1 MKKNIIILILAL
13 LTLQVYAQHD
23 EQVTVEGKYRPKVN
37 KVSKLQFNPETP
49 QPSYGLPST
58 EVNPVEAKQKFA
70 LDLDKISPTG
80 FAAKNDKLVTPTQ
93 NFLVAAFGT
102 RVSPVFLYKHNSML
116 TKTLGLGVGIK
127 HNSSWL
133 NIKHYAP
140 SSFMNNA
147 IDVNLSTSRFDGF
160 QLDGEIYY
168 KNDMY
173 HYYGIPNVDSLGLTE
188 EQLANIAPRMM
199 YNKIGAHLGLAS
211 TTTRVGELSHGA
223 HLDYFY
229 LFNREH
235 SIDFG
240 YSLGYAENFWGKKD
254 HPQKIGVDFG
264 FQYDYCMG
272 QQDNTFTVDRVL
284 FKVNPYF
291 EMSDEFYRL
300 HLGVLVDGATR
311 DYDSARFFAVR
322 PDVRGSLYILNKKLE
337 FYAGLNGGRELLR
350 FSDVVEDNPFLSPMC
365 NPTLC
370 VKNVKLGFDGGVRT
384 NIMEI
389 VDLHLGVRYRHTNRD
404 PFYVYYIPN
413 ATQFP
418 PGVDPILNSFDLVF
432 DETKLVTVMADVR
445 VKLRNS
451 LTADLG
457 FAYNNC
463 KPTHEERAW
472 YRPTTEGR
480 LKVTYDFNDKLSFNT
495 SFLYQG
501 GRYAKVWD
509 GVVDWQNFNFE
520 AKRMKDVFDLSLGA
534 DYKVND
540 QISAFVLLDNVACQ
554 KYQLYYNYPVTG
566 IQFFAGV
573 KLRF

>member
-1 MKKNIIILILAL
+1 
-13 LTLQVYAQHD
+13 
-23 EQVTVEGKYRPKVN
+23 
-37 KVSKLQFNPETP
+37 
-49 QPSYGLPST
+49 
-58 EVNPVEAKQKFA
+58 
-70 LDLDKISPTG
+70 
-80 FAAKNDKLVTPTQ
+80 
-93 NFLVAAFGT
+93 
-102 RVSPVFLYKHNSML
+102 
-116 TKTLGLGVGIK
+116 
-127 HNSSWL
+127 
-133 NIKHYAP
+133 
-140 SSFMNNA
+140 
-147 IDVNLSTSRFDGF
+147 
-160 QLDGEIYY
+160 
-168 KNDMY
+168 
-173 HYYGIPNVDSLGLTE
+173 
-188 EQLANIAPRMM
+188 
-199 YNKIGAHLGLAS
+199 
-211 TTTRVGELSHGA
+211 
-223 HLDYFY
+223 
-229 LFNREH
+229 
-235 SIDFG
+235 
-240 YSLGYAENFWGKKD
+240 
-254 HPQKIGVDFG
+254 
-264 FQYDYCMG
+264 
-272 QQDNTFTVDRVL
+272 
-284 FKVNPYF
+284 
-291 EMSDEFYRL
+291 MSDEFYRL
-300 HLGVLVDGATR
+300 HVGVIVDGATR

-370 VKNVKLGFDGGVRT
+370 VKNVKFGFDGGVRT
-384 NIMEI
+384 NIVEI
-389 VDLHLGVRYRHTNRD
+389 VDLHVGVRYRHTNRD
-404 PFYVYYIPN
+404 PFYVYYIPD

-418 PGVDPILNSFDLVF
+418 PGLDPILNSFDLVF

-457 FAYNNC
+457 FAYNHC

-520 AKRMKDVFDLSLGA
+520 ATKLKDVFDLSLGA

-554 KYQLYYNYPVTG
+554 KYHLYYNYPVTG